1 MNSPQSVSYTF
12 NLSEMLL
19 NLCALIAFLAF
30 SSIWSGYVI
39 TMLWRWFIVP
49 AFGAPAISIP
59 VAIGM
64 SLLVRM
70 LRPLPGFSDGRRF
83 REHLLIATARTII
96 IPLVTL
102 LIGQIAMLFV

>member
-1 MNSPQSVSYTF
+1 MNSPQSVSYTI

-30 SSIWSGYVI
+30 SSIWGGYVI

-64 SLLVRM
+64 GLLVQL
-70 LRPLPGFSDGRRF
+70 LRPVRSPDDGLTF
-83 REHLLIATARTII
+83 RQALIRATAQSLV
-96 IPLVTL
+96 IPLFSL
-102 LIGQIAMLFV
+102 LIGGIAVLFV